1 MNQVNRVYTI
11 MLIVLAIFLLLS
23 VGQMMFLP
31 RMVAYSSSG
40 KLVLNYI
47 KVIFSI
53 YFCATVLTLI
63 LRAKRPAAGRVA
75 ATALNLALLAIIP
88 FGTVVGIFGLSKLD
102 KE

>member
-11 MLIVLAIFLLLS
+11 MLIVLAIFLVLS
-23 VGQMMFLP
+23 IGEVIMLP
-31 RMVAYSSSG
+31 RWFAFPQQG
-40 KLVLNYI
+40 KRVLDYI

-53 YFCATVLTLI
+53 YFCATLLTLI

-88 FGTVVGIFGLSKLD
+88 FGTVVGVFGLSKLD
-102 KE
+102 KK